1 MTDQETMMPPP
12 LPVPATTSNPSS
24 WYVVYVRS
32 AALLSLSFL
41 FTPNACLQ
49 DVQSQSLLDDVADF
63 NSSPFQV
70 VAGMFGSDKKPNL
83 DFTLGRI

>member
-1 MTDQETMMPPP
+1 MTDQETMMPP
-12 LPVPATTSNPSS
+12 LRPVPATTSNPSR
-24 WYVVYVRS
+24 WYVVRTQPFF
-32 AALLSLSFL
+32 SLVFL
-41 FTPNACLQ
+41 TPNVCLQ
-49 DVQSQSLLDDVADF
+49 DVQSHSLLDDVADL